1 MRIKSKMLYIVAIPL
16 SLTLLLSV
24 ALILILTSREMHRNL
39 EESINIQNTIL
50 VDHVSG
56 LVTGNARSYLRAVN
70 ESVNRQIAVI
80 YNKNHNREEIYSLIY
95 GESFLK
101 DGYIYL
107 VDDTGHIILHP
118 NTDRIGTIS
127 VNSSWLTEND
137 VSFKNFFKYQ
147 YEGRDKLLYK
157 TYNELLNLYVI
168 TTAYI
173 DDFSKFINFTEL
185 DLSLA
190 KLHVR
195 DSGYPFIFTKEGV
208 CISHPNRNLIN
219 RNISYMEDSSGK
231 QIFQE
236 IMTNKTGW
244 VDYHWEDESGIRAKT
259 MYYEYDSKSGLYI
272 CSTGYLDEYSRGID
286 DLMQIVL
293 ITTLIIFI
301 ISMFILL
308 RLSNLFLEPIL
319 QLSDISK
326 GISRGE
332 LEIDTLDSDID
343 EINTLSNNFNL
354 MKNWIKHSIHSL
366 ESKVEERTAE
376 LQRTVNHLEE
386 TKEQLI
392 QSEKMSSM
400 GNLVAGVAHEINTP
414 LGVCVTTASYLQDKT
429 DEINQKFLTNT
440 MKRSDLT
447 NYLED
452 VNVESNIL
460 MNNMTRAADL
470 VRSFKKLSVDQATE
484 DLRVFDV
491 NRYVDDLLLSLR
503 HKLKTKKINI
513 DIKCSDGLVIESYP
527 GLLSQILT
535 NLILNSYL
543 HGFYKKDQGNI
554 ELHIYEKEGM
564 LSITYTDDG
573 VGIPETNIGKIFD
586 PFFTTKRH
594 AGGSGL
600 GLHIVYN
607 IISTT
612 LEGRIECNSA
622 HGSYTQFV
630 MEFPVVIHKTKVGI

>member
-190 KLHVR
+190 KLHIR